1 MDEATALGILGL
13 TGGATEDEVK
23 AAHRRLMAK
32 LHPDHGGSTYLAS
45 QINQAKD
52 VLLGRGGPR
61 RHGTSR

>member
-1 MDEATALGILGL
+1 MSVHDDLLA
-13 TGGATEDEVK
+13 
-23 AAHRRLMAK
+23 RRDDYPVLSR
-32 LHPDHGGSTYLAS
+32 STYLAS